1 MGDGA
6 EGHWLVRMEWRPA
19 GWSVC
24 PEVLFWHRLTRVV
37 PEKGRKMAVCVCV
50 IESVALRTVTA
61 VILLLILLLNAE
73 VFDEISRVES
83 VTDEGSTL
91 SEAGMNE
98 CTVLS
103 QLLCPV
109 LLLIWTVNIT

>member
-1 MGDGA
+1 
-6 EGHWLVRMEWRPA
+6 
-19 GWSVC
+19 
-24 PEVLFWHRLTRVV
+24 
-37 PEKGRKMAVCVCV
+37 
-50 IESVALRTVTA
+50 

-73 VFDEISRVES
+73 VVDEISGVEN

-91 SEAGMNE
+91 SETGMNE
-98 CTVLS
+98 CAVLS